1 MTNIYKLNF
10 PSSFSD
16 TIEYANSNDIIK
28 QVECPRIFG
37 WKFSNSEYESGIL
50 TNITD
55 SNYTI
60 SVNDVYSNDLLWTHW
75 SVDSLRAPLNGYN
88 TILRSYNIDLENIII
103 PMFSINTCKSI
114 IRGDVNEDYF
124 LNVIDITIIV
134 NVLIEETTLSDKQF
148 VITDMNEDS
157 FLNVVDIIDIVNKIL
172 SN

>member
-1 MTNIYKLNF
+1 MTFLQVSRKNILDFFLKITRIRSII
-10 PSSFSD
+10 PS
-16 TIEYANSNDIIK
+16 I
-28 QVECPRIFG
+28 
-37 WKFSNSEYESGIL
+37 
-50 TNITD
+50 
-55 SNYTI
+55 
-60 SVNDVYSNDLLWTHW
+60 
-75 SVDSLRAPLNGYN
+75 
-88 TILRSYNIDLENIII
+88 ENIII

-114 IRGDVNEDYF
+114 IRGDVNEDYL